1 MSRHKLLVA
10 NRGEIACR
18 IIRAARTLDLPTVAV
33 HSEVDA
39 GLPHVEMADE
49 AVCIGP
55 ARASESYLVGERL
68 LQAARDTG
76 ATLLHPGYGFLSENP
91 AFAERCREARIAF
104 VGPSPELIRLMGDK
118 EQARVAA
125 SSAGVP
131 VLPGSGKL
139 PHDPV
144 AIVKAGEVVGFPL
157 LVKASAGGGG
167 IGMRTVGEPGELVD
181 AVGKTSDLAGKA
193 FGDGSVYLERYVAQ
207 ARHVEI
213 QIFGFGD
220 GRAVHLFERDCSLQR
235 RHQKVVEEALAPG
248 VRDELRNRMARAA
261 VALAS
266 ACRYEGAGTI
276 EFLLDAEKEEFFFL
290 EMNTRIQVEHPVTE
304 MITGVDLVAA
314 QIRLA
319 MEESPGDD
327 LLQERV
333 ACRGHAIEARVYA
346 ENPAKNFIPSPG
358 KLAAL
363 DVPAAKDV
371 RFETGYRAGNAVTHF
386 YDPLLM
392 KVCAWGASRREA
404 IRRLDDALA
413 ETRIEGVGHN
423 IAYLRSVLAH
433 EGFAAGSVYTR
444 FLTDHHQALLAAA
457 AVPHG

>member
-33 HSEVDA
+33 HSDVDA
-39 GLPHVEMADE
+39 TLPHVEMADE

-68 LQAARDTG
+68 LEAARSTG
-76 ATLLHPGYGFLSENP
+76 ATLIHPGYGFLSESP
-91 AFAERCREARIAF
+91 AFAALCRQARIAF
-104 VGPSPELIRLMGDK
+104 VGPSAELIRLMGDK
-118 EQARVAA
+118 HQARVAA
-125 SSAGVP
+125 QEAGVP

-139 PHDPV
+139 PSDPE
-144 AIVKAGEVVGFPL
+144 AIFKAAETVGYPL

-167 IGMRTVGEPGELVD
+167 IGMRIVAGPNELVD
-181 AVGKTSDLAGKA
+181 AVGRTSDLAGKA

-213 QIFGFGD
+213 QVFGFGD

-235 RHQKVVEEALAPG
+235 RHQKVVEEAPAPG
-248 VRDELRNRMARAA
+248 LRDQLRRRMAQAA

-276 EFLLDAEKEEFFFL
+276 EFLLDAEREEFFFL

-304 MITGVDLVAA
+304 MITGIDLVAA

-319 MEESPGDD
+319 MEESPGLGMAQDSIA
-327 LLQERV
+327 RN
-333 ACRGHAIEARVYA
+333 GHSIEARVYA

-358 KLAAL
+358 KLIAL
-363 DVPAAKDV
+363 DVPAAEHV
-371 RFETGYRAGNAVTHF
+371 RFETGYRAGNSVTHF
-386 YDPLLM
+386 YDPMLM

-404 IRRLDDALA
+404 LERLDGALA
-413 ETRIEGVGHN
+413 DLHIEGVGHN

-433 EGFAAGSVYTR
+433 EGFVAGNVYTR
-444 FLTDHHQALLAAA
+444 FLTDHHQVLIAASP
-457 AVPHG
+457 VPHG

>member
-1 MSRHKLLVA
+1 V
-10 NRGEIACR
+10 
-18 IIRAARTLDLPTVAV
+18 
-33 HSEVDA
+33 
-39 GLPHVEMADE
+39 
-49 AVCIGP
+49 
-55 ARASESYLVGERL
+55 
-68 LQAARDTG
+68 
-76 ATLLHPGYGFLSENP
+76 
-91 AFAERCREARIAF
+91 
-104 VGPSPELIRLMGDK
+104 
-118 EQARVAA
+118 
-125 SSAGVP
+125 
-131 VLPGSGKL
+131 
-139 PHDPV
+139 
-144 AIVKAGEVVGFPL
+144 
-157 LVKASAGGGG
+157 
-167 IGMRTVGEPGELVD
+167 
-181 AVGKTSDLAGKA
+181 
-193 FGDGSVYLERYVAQ
+193 
-207 ARHVEI
+207 
-213 QIFGFGD
+213 
-220 GRAVHLFERDCSLQR
+220 
-235 RHQKVVEEALAPG
+235 
-248 VRDELRNRMARAA
+248 
-261 VALAS
+261 
-266 ACRYEGAGTI
+266 
-276 EFLLDAEKEEFFFL
+276 
-290 EMNTRIQVEHPVTE
+290 
-304 MITGVDLVAA
+304 
-314 QIRLA
+314 

>member
-18 IIRAARTLDLPTVAV
+18 IIRAARTLDIPTVAV

-39 GLPHVEMADE
+39 GLPHVAMADE
-49 AVCIGP
+49 AVCIGS
-55 ARASESYLVGERL
+55 ARASESYLLGDRL
-68 LQAARDTG
+68 LEAARSTG

-91 AFAERCREARIAF
+91 AFATQCRQARIAF

-118 EQARVAA
+118 ERARVAA
-125 SSAGVP
+125 QQAGVP

-139 PHDPV
+139 SRE
-144 AIVKAGEVVGFPL
+144 AAEIVSAAERVGYPL

-167 IGMRTVGEPGELVD
+167 IGMRIVANPDELVE
-181 AVGKTSDLAGKA
+181 AVGKTSDLAAKA

-213 QIFGFGD
+213 QVFGFGD

-235 RHQKVVEEALAPG
+235 RHQKVVEEAPAPG
-248 VRDELRNRMARAA
+248 LSDELRDHMAKSA

-276 EFLLDAEKEEFFFL
+276 EYLLDADRAEFFFL

-319 MEESPGDD
+319 MEESPGAD
-327 LLQERV
+327 LVQERI
-333 ACRGHAIEARVYA
+333 ARNGHSIEARVYA
-346 ENPAKNFIPSPG
+346 ENPAKNFVPSPG

-363 DVPAAKDV
+363 DLPDAAHV
-371 RFETGYRAGNAVTHF
+371 RFETGYRAGNAVTHY

-404 IRRLDDALA
+404 IERLDGALA
-413 ETRIEGVGHN
+413 EVHIDGVGHN

-433 EGFAAGSVYTR
+433 EGFAAGRVYTR
-444 FLTDHHQALLAAA
+444 FLADHHQALLAAA
-457 AVPHG
+457 PAPHA